1 MGDTDTGMA
10 TTIRAMTLRSDEP
23 RDPPMVHQKGPRIA
37 TPDGSPR
44 ENKRR
49 FADGRRW
56 IIKGGASIVDQAML
70 AGANFVANVLLAR
83 WLPPAQYG
91 AFTLAYSVFLL
102 FGTFHTSVFSE
113 PMLVFGAGKYAQR
126 FRRYIGLLTLG
137 HIAVMVPI
145 CLILIGVSVLLGRV
159 YPVEVQRA
167 LEALAFAGPFML
179 LLWLLKRAFYVSL
192 KPEWAVLG
200 GASYLVLLLGSF
212 FLLRAVNKVSP
223 AMTFLAMGWSGL
235 PATLLLMKRLR
246 PQWRDAGDLRAAEV
260 IDGHWRYSRW
270 AVGSSILTWIPG
282 NIYFTVLPAW
292 AGLEGVASLRA
303 LTNLVLP
310 VGNTIGALSL
320 LLVPLLARNRTK
332 GRKRLTRTMAV
343 FLALFLAGA
352 GIYYLGLV
360 FFRGD
365 VVRILY
371 GGRYS
376 EIVPLVPL
384 VGLLAVTAGFTAVF
398 GAALRALERP
408 DEVFWSYVVSSA
420 VAFGAGIILA
430 RTLGTA
436 GALWGLL
443 LSSAATTAMMSL
455 FFRRFSARQERL

>member
-1 MGDTDTGMA
+1 
-10 TTIRAMTLRSDEP
+10 
-23 RDPPMVHQKGPRIA
+23 MVRQKGRRIA
-37 TPDGSPR
+37 TTNGSSR
-44 ENKRR
+44 ETV
-49 FADGRRW
+49 GWRW
-56 IIKGGASIVDQAML
+56 IVKGGASIVDQATL
-70 AGANFVANVLLAR
+70 AGANFVANLLLAR

-137 HIAVMVPI
+137 HLAVMVPI

-159 YPVEVQRA
+159 YPIEVQLA
-167 LEALAFAGPFML
+167 LQGLAFAGPFIL
-179 LLWLLKRAFYVSL
+179 LLWLLKRALYVSL
-192 KPEWAVLG
+192 KPEWAALA

-212 FLLRAVNKVSP
+212 FLLRAVKKISP
-223 AMTFLAMGWSGL
+223 EMTFMAMGWSCL

-246 PQWRDAGDLRAAEV
+246 PQWRAVGDLRAAEV
-260 IDGHWRYSRW
+260 FEGHWRYSRW

-282 NIYFTVLPAW
+282 NIYFAVLPAW
-292 AGLEGVASLRA
+292 AGLEGVAALRA

-310 VGNTIGALSL
+310 VGNAIGALSL
-320 LLVPLLARNRTK
+320 LLVPLLSRNRAE

-352 GIYYLGLV
+352 GVYYLGLI

-365 VVRILY
+365 IVRILY
-371 GGRYS
+371 GGRYG

-384 VGLLAVTAGFTAVF
+384 VGLLAFTAGITAVF
-398 GAALRALERP
+398 GAALRAFERP

-430 RTLGTA
+430 RTLAAA

-443 LSSAATTAMMSL
+443 LSSTATAAMTFL
-455 FFRRFSARQERL
+455 FFRRFSTKEE